1 MFPNDKKTIFLLG
14 KDQLSSKCSP
24 ELAERSLDRPA
35 RIFSIR
41 TEFFTRRPKNLE
53 TLKFVYLP
61 QDYLFP
67 CSLCSCLKNMSEI
80 CFAAS
85 LKFISQCP
93 QTEI

>member
-41 TEFFTRRPKNLE
+41 TEVFCSKTELTE
-53 TLKFVYLP
+53 KFKLCGQKTPEIYRLM
-61 QDYLFP
+61 
-67 CSLCSCLKNMSEI
+67 CS
-80 CFAAS
+80 
-85 LKFISQCP
+85 
-93 QTEI
+93 